1 MRCTLIAR
9 FLLRI
14 AIVFGLPCVATA
26 ETPLT
31 NKQIII
37 NFNTVASGNK
47 YTDQQCGHVR
57 K

>member
-14 AIVFGLPCVATA
+14 TIIFGLPYVVAA
-26 ETPLT
+26 ETSLT
-31 NKQIII
+31 NKQIMI
-37 NFNTVASGNK
+37 NFNTVASGNE

-57 K
+57 R